1 MSYSVSQRTK
11 EIGIRIAL
19 GAGSRDVLRLI
30 LDQGA
35 RLAIAGVLTGVAGAF
50 FLRKVLAS
58 FLYGLSANDPLILLS
73 VPLLIMLVVLLACYL
88 PARRA
93 AKIDP
98 LVTLRYE

>member
-30 LDQGA
+30 LDQAA
-35 RLAIAGVLTGVAGAF
+35 RLAIAGVLSGVAGAF
-50 FLRKVLAS
+50 FLRKILAS
-58 FLYGLSANDPLILLS
+58 LLYGLSDNDPITLLS
-73 VPLLIMLVVLLACYL
+73 VPLVMILVVLLACYL

-93 AKIDP
+93 AKVDP